1 MGNHI
6 SHILSAWIGLK
17 DTTDWVLG
25 TVFST
30 VGSSYRKPGAMMM
43 FSGQG
48 HQLGLL
54 SGGCLETDIQRHA
67 RRVMLSGESLQLEY
81 DGNDEDDIS
90 FQLGIGCGG
99 VVRILLQP
107 VAASNG
113 YLQLEDVFYALVE
126 QRTGYYHVDL
136 ARSGSDFSNRF
147 QVDSVGHGEK
157 ASLNTPARAPELRIP
172 VHPVP
177 HLLIAGGGVDARPL
191 ARIATEL
198 GWSVTVWDPRPAN
211 AREEFFEAVSQ
222 LVRGDLEALAT
233 HVSAH
238 PVNAAVVMTHSISL
252 DAAALGLIANL
263 NPAYVA
269 LLGPTHRR
277 QEVVAKAG
285 LETSV
290 TAQHLAGPA
299 GLDLGGE
306 LPETIALAILAECQ
320 AKLSGHSAA
329 SLSLQLATPSPAVD
343 AAQLLHSHLSD
354 PEALPTRATLNR

>member
-6 SHILSAWIGLK
+6 GHILSAWIDLK

-30 VGSSYRKPGAMMM
+30 EGSSYRKSGAMMM

-67 RRVMLSGESLQLEY
+67 RRVMLTGKSLQLEY

-107 VAASNG
+107 VSVSNG
-113 YLQLEDVFYALVE
+113 YLQLEDVFDALSE

-136 ARSGSDFSNRF
+136 AQRASGFTNRF
-147 QVDSVGHGEK
+147 HTESVGLGEK
-157 ASLNTPARAPELRIP
+157 ASLNTPVGTPELRIP
-172 VHPVP
+172 VRPVP

-211 AREEFFEAVSQ
+211 AREEFFETVSH

-233 HVSAH
+233 HVHTH

-252 DAAALGLIANL
+252 DAAALGLIAGL
-263 NPAYVA
+263 NPAYAA

-277 QEVVAKAG
+277 QEVLVKAG
-285 LETSV
+285 LEGSI
-290 TAQHLAGPA
+290 TAQNLAGPA

-329 SLSLQLATPSPAVD
+329 SLSLQLGTPLPGVD
-343 AAQLLHSHLSD
+343 PTGLSRPNLSD
-354 PEALPTRATLNR
+354 PEALPTRAALTS